1 MSSTQ
6 RTDPQS
12 ASVRL
17 VDKLRSQFT
26 FQMSVDVDNIPLGLA
41 VAEAAL
47 AAGVDV
53 VELGTPLCK
62 TAGTANAIPAFR
74 ARFPEALLLADMKSM
89 DGAGYEARA
98 VYGFGGNI
106 IDFLAL
112 SGIDS
117 ARAVCAARDEARARD
132 AGESDTPPARLAF
145 ADILVPHQGP
155 AEIAVEV
162 AERMIEAGVDGVGL
176 HLQLDARRADPSLYH
191 SSYLSDVARAV
202 HAKVGDRVSVQVV
215 GGLNLAQA
223 KALAADG
230 LRAFVISGNMGID
243 DAQARYGAPA
253 EEITRL
259 CKAFIAE
266 VSAAG

>member
-1 MSSTQ
+1 MSSSQ
-6 RTDPQS
+6 RAEQS
-12 ASVRL
+12 ASGRV
-17 VDKLRSQFT
+17 VEMLRSRFT
-26 FQMSVDVDNIPLGLA
+26 FQISVDVDNIPLGLS

-47 AAGVDV
+47 AAGVDI

-62 TAGTANAIPAFR
+62 TAGTSNAIPAFR

-89 DGAGYEARA
+89 DGVGYEARA

-112 SGIDS
+112 SGVDS
-117 ARAVCAARDEARARD
+117 ARAACAARDEFRARD
-132 AGESDTPPARLAF
+132 ADSVPVPPPRLAF
-145 ADILVPHQGP
+145 ADILVPQQGP
-155 AEIAVEV
+155 AAVAVEV
-162 AERMIEAGVDGVGL
+162 AERMVEAEVDGVGL
-176 HLQLDARRADPSLYH
+176 HLQLDARRADPGLYR

-223 KALAADG
+223 NALAADG

-243 DAQARYGAPA
+243 DSEARYGAPSA
-253 EEITRL
+253 EITRL

-266 VSAAG
+266 VSVA